1 MKNKRGEISYTST
14 SIAIIITVIVGAIVF
29 GAFLWIM
36 RGPLAGRFQSFGKE
50 QEGNIIG
57 FTKLIFDT
65 REDDPFKPAKE
76 DLIPDGA
83 TYYCIDG
90 TELPGN
96 GTNCFP
102 SEPAFGDRYV
112 EGDYE
117 YTYKEDDGYYVL
129 GWQVVARDKELTEY
143 GVIRTVVAK
152 RPVTNMNGT
161 FYECWYMTASPAIP
175 SSVTRMN
182 GTFGSCYKLTEAPVL
197 PDGLTSLNG
206 TFRGCMS
213 LVSAPVIPSG
223 VTEMQNAFAD
233 CDVLKS
239 APVLPNQL
247 INMRYAFEN
256 CRITSTPDIPYGVIN
271 MNYAFR
277 GCQSLTT
284 VSTIPSTVDEMEGAF
299 SGCSN
304 IVGLTVD
311 ANPSSYMYALSGTKI
326 VSVSQIDGT
335 CTTQTKQNL
344 VNTNLGNFTRSGKIP
359 TGGKYVKGDLKQTT
373 YTAGNSFPAVE
384 EYDVYYEGDYQYT
397 YSKTLY
403 EQGDDLVWIYGW
415 KAKVVDTS
423 KATYSIPLAT
433 IAGEP
438 VNSLMQ
444 TYDGCKNLK
453 ESIPIHDTVW
463 FAYYTFNGCSSIAR
477 VINFPVDLRD
487 ASAMLL
493 GCTALTE
500 VPTLPDSITEMSSMF
515 SGCSSLKKISGNFPS
530 QVTDMFST
538 FYNCASLVSVPR
550 QIPYKVENM
559 GYTFEN
565 CTNFNTQL
573 IVPSSVTFMNSTF
586 RNCASLTGTITINAN
601 LNTENEYSYYETF
614 YGTTK
619 PITIKGS
626 SPNLQLLKQSAN
638 NNNVTIG

>member
-29 GAFLWIM
+29 GTFLWIM
-36 RGPLAGRFQSFGKE
+36 RGPLAGKFQSFGKE
-50 QEGNIIG
+50 QEGNIVG
-57 FTKLIFDT
+57 FTKLIFDK

-83 TYYCIDG
+83 IYYCVDG

-102 SEPAFGDRYV
+102 SEPAFGDRYI

-117 YTYKEDDGYYVL
+117 YTYKKDDGYYVL

-152 RPVTNMNGT
+152 KPVTNMQGT
-161 FYECWYMTASPAIP
+161 FSECWSMTVSPAIP
-175 SSVTRMN
+175 SGVTRMY
-182 GTFGSCYKLTEAPVL
+182 GTFSSCYALTKAPVL

-206 TFRGCMS
+206 TFSGCTS
-213 LVSAPVIPSG
+213 LMSAPVIPSG
-223 VTEMQNAFAD
+223 VTEMQNTFAD
-233 CDVLKS
+233 CALER

-247 INMRYAFEN
+247 INMSYAFEN

-277 GCQSLTT
+277 GCQLLTT

-311 ANPSSYMYALSGTKI
+311 ANPSSYMYALNGTKI

-359 TGGKYVKGDLKQTT
+359 TGGKYVKGDSKRTT
-373 YTAGNSFPAVE
+373 YTTGNSFPTVE
-384 EYDVYYEGDYQYT
+384 SADVYYEGDYKYE
-397 YSKTLY
+397 YSSYLY
-403 EQGDDLVWIYGW
+403 EQGDDLVWIDGW
-415 KAKVVDTS
+415 NVKVVDTS
-423 KATYSIPLAT
+423 KTTYSIPLT
-433 IAGEP
+433 SIAEKP
-438 VNSLMQ
+438 VNNLRQ
-444 TYDGCKNLK
+444 TYSGCSNLK
-453 ESIPIHDTVW
+453 ETVPIHDSVW
-463 FAYYTFNGCSSIAR
+463 FASEAFWGCSSLSKIT
-477 VINFPVDLRD
+477 NLPVELKD
-487 ASAMLL
+487 STYMFYS
-493 GCTALTE
+493 CVALTE
-500 VPTLPDSITEMSSMF
+500 AQKLPDSITDMSGMF
-515 SGCSSLKKISGNFPS
+515 KKCSSLKKLHGSFPS
-530 QVTDMFST
+530 QVKDMAYT
-538 FYNCASLVSVPR
+538 FQDCTSLITVPQ
-550 QIPYKVENM
+550 QIPNKAENIHYM
-559 GYTFEN
+559 FEN

-586 RNCASLTGTITINAN
+586 HNCVNLTGVITINAN
-601 LNTENEYSYYETF
+601 LKTSNQYSYYQTF

-638 NNNVTIG
+638 NNNITIG